1 MTMKTTETTSEVS
14 STLNRRSFLQR
25 ASVGAAATLIPGAGL
40 LLSGNNAMAGS
51 FYTPLINETLDQDIL
66 NFALNLEYLE
76 AEFYLYA
83 VTGSGLAAA
92 GIGTSG
98 KGTPGTVTIKANA
111 QVPFADPVI
120 QQYAQEIAQDE
131 ATHVSFL
138 RSALGNM
145 AVAQPQIDLL
155 NSFNTLA
162 QAAGIA
168 NSFDPFASDLNF
180 LLGAF
185 IFEDVG
191 VTAYHGAVPY
201 ISNKAYLSA
210 AAGILG
216 VESYHA
222 SEVRTI
228 LYGMDSA
235 NPSLGIAA
243 TVDKI
248 SSLRATLSQAADDQG
263 IVVDDMANIVPTDS
277 NSLVFSRTPRQV
289 LNVVYGGIN
298 ASKGLFYPN
307 GVNELRPD
315 LLSLLNRP
323 V

>member
-1 MTMKTTETTSEVS
+1 MNNTQNTPEDRS
-14 STLNRRSFLQR
+14 SLNRRRFLQR
-25 ASVGAAATLIPGAGL
+25 TGMGAAAAFIPGAAL
-40 LLSGNNAMAGS
+40 ALSGTRAKANS
-51 FYTPLINETLDQDIL
+51 PFQFIDETLDEDIL
-66 NFALNLEYLE
+66 NYALNLEYLE

-83 VTGSGLAAA
+83 TTGAGLAGQ
-92 GIGTSG
+92 GISTTG
-98 KGTPGTVTIKANA
+98 KGTQGTVTVKANA
-111 QVPFADPVI
+111 QVPFSNPVI
-120 QQYAQEIAQDE
+120 QQYAEEIAQDE
-131 ATHVSFL
+131 ANHVSFL
-138 RSALGNM
+138 RSALGKM

-168 NSFDPFASDLNF
+168 SSFDPFASDLNF
-180 LLGAF
+180 LLGSF

-191 VTAYHGAVPY
+191 VTAYHGAAPF
-201 ISNKAYLSA
+201 ISKKAYLSA

-216 VESYHA
+216 VEAYHA
-222 SEVRTI
+222 SELRTI
-228 LYGMDSA
+228 LYGMDNA

-243 TVDKI
+243 TVQKI
-248 SSLRATLSQAADDQG
+248 TNLRATLSQAADDQG

-298 ASKGLFYPN
+298 KQKGLFFPN

-315 LLSLLNRP
+315 LLVLLDCP
-323 V
+323 LS

>member
-1 MTMKTTETTSEVS
+1 MKNTEITSELS
-14 STLNRRSFLQR
+14 PSLNRRTFLQR
-25 ASVGAAATLIPGAGL
+25 TGMGAAAALIPGAAYA
-40 LLSGNNAMAGS
+40 LSGSRAEAES
-51 FYTPLINETLDQDIL
+51 PFQCITETLDEEIL

-83 VTGSGLAAA
+83 VTGAGLEAL

-98 KGTPGTVTIKANA
+98 KGTQGSVTVKPNA
-111 QVPFADPVI
+111 KVPFSNPVI
-120 QQYAQEIAQDE
+120 QQYAQEIAEDE
-131 ATHVSFL
+131 ANHVKFL

-145 AVAQPQIDLL
+145 AVAQPKIDLL

-162 QAAGIA
+162 AAAGIA
-168 NSFDPFASDLNF
+168 SSFDPFANDLSF

-191 VTAYHGAVPY
+191 VTAYHGAAPY
-201 ISNKAYLSA
+201 IANKTYLSA

-216 VESYHA
+216 VEAYHA
-222 SEVRTI
+222 SELRTI

-243 TVDKI
+243 TVQKI
-248 SSLRATLSQAADDQG
+248 SNLRAALSQAADDQG
-263 IVVDDMANIVPTDS
+263 IIVDDMANIVPTDS

-289 LNVVYGGIN
+289 LNVVYGGVN
-298 ASKGLFYPN
+298 AQKGLFYPN

-315 LLSLLNRP
+315 LLGLLDRP
-323 V
+323 LS